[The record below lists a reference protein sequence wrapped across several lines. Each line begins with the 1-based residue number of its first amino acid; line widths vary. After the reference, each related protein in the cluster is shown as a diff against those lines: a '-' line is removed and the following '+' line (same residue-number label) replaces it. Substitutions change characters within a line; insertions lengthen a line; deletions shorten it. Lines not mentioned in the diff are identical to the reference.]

1 MASILSLVQLTRRI
15 RGRTLFENLSLELA
29 PGNHLAVLGPSGC
42 GKTTLL
48 RAIAGLDIP
57 DEGVV
62 AIGGKTVSDTA
73 TWVEPHLRG
82 IGFVFQTPSLW
93 PHMTVAGNIRYG
105 LHKSTR
111 QEADQRVA
119 HLLRRFSLEGL
130 ENRHPASLSGGEA
143 RRVSIARSLAP
154 KPALLLLDEPMTH
167 LDGARREDAID
178 FLLEEAHLS
187 GTTLV
192 LVTHDE
198 AEAQRVAGTC
208 LRWLDGGFYTYRC
221 SRLYSP
227 GDMPTHL

>member
-1 MASILSLVQLTRRI
+1 MASILSLVRLTRRI
-15 RGRTLFENLSLELA
+15 RGRALFENLSLELA

-57 DEGVV
+57 DEGAVV
-62 AIGGKTVSDTA
+62 IDGKTVSDA
-73 TWVEPHLRG
+73 NTWVEPHLRG

-111 QEADQRVA
+111 QETDQRVA
-119 HLLRRFSLEGL
+119 QLLRRFSLEGL

-154 KPALLLLDEPMTH
+154 KPSLLLLDEPMTH
-167 LDGARREDAID
+167 LDDARREDAID
-178 FLLEEAHLS
+178 FLLEEAQLS
-187 GTTLV
+187 GTTLI

-208 LRWLDGGFYTYRC
+208 LRWSEDGLLVPAR
-221 SRLYSP
+221 
-227 GDMPTHL
+227 